1 MEYWRFRFFLIAT
14 SLALA
19 AAQMGMFCDLSR
31 PQLEKFMDCGKDGFS
46 SEASSGWVTCKEGI
60 LGFTDMN
67 GTDTHAILYMCEQNR
82 TREIEDCMKKS
93 GKKVNRKARAKMM
106 VCMMKVLT

>member
-1 MEYWRFRFFLIAT
+1 MEHWRFVIFVGAT
-14 SLALA
+14 IMALA
-19 AAQMGMFCDLSR
+19 AAQMHMFCDLSK

-46 SEASSGWVTCKEGI
+46 AEASSGWSTCKEEI
-60 LGFTDMN
+60 LGLVDAN
-67 GTDTHAILYMCEQNR
+67 ATDTQAIIFMCEQNR
-82 TREIEDCMKKS
+82 TRSVEDCMKKS